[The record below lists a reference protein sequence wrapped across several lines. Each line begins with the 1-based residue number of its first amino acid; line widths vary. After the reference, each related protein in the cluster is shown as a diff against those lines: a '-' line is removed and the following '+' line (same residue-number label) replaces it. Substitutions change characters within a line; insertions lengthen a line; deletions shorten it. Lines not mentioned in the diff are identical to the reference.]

1 MPFHVCAGSSRL
13 GVAAAGPLAAVRLP
27 QGPRRGVHI
36 PGRAAGGFRPHSRQG
51 QLCPLGT
58 PSRLATR
65 NVFHF
70 YGDSVPKDKDS
81 HPKGA
86 LLPLVCMH
94 ASDRSGNVRGHQPQT
109 QNSPWSRNGGA
120 GERPSKSASVYLRS
134 PRGRFTYTGEERFS
148 LFRQKDGLTT
158 PLSRLFTHPSALRRG
173 GARPLLE
180 ASVRGSR
187 GHRLAGS
194 LLSASRSF
202 RFSRGVSQSALPLTS
217 C

>member
-36 PGRAAGGFRPHSRQG
+36 PGRAVPAPFPSRAVVSSG
-51 QLCPLGT
+51 H

-120 GERPSKSASVYLRS
+120 GERPPKSARVYWRS
-134 PRGRFTYTGEERFS
+134 P
-148 LFRQKDGLTT
+148 
-158 PLSRLFTHPSALRRG
+158 
-173 GARPLLE
+173 
-180 ASVRGSR
+180 
-187 GHRLAGS
+187 
-194 LLSASRSF
+194 
-202 RFSRGVSQSALPLTS
+202 
-217 C
+217 